1 MAEVG
6 RLDKRTRIKVIVST
20 VCLIISTAALYAF
33 AVIVDVSTGWR
44 IALIVIA
51 IGWIASGISNLI
63 ECFKQR

>member
-1 MAEVG
+1 MAEVR

-51 IGWIASGISNLI
+51 IGWIVSGILNLI